1 MTISR
6 RRLLGSGAGL
16 LATGLLP
23 ARRARAAGQPIRIG
37 VITDMSGVYQD
48 VSGPTSVA
56 CVRQAVAEFTA
67 ENPAIPVEVLV
78 ADHQNKPDI
87 GLSIIREWFDRGGV
101 DVLSN
106 VGNSAIALGAIAQM
120 EERDKAAVITT
131 AGSSDLTGKSC
142 SAHLVHWSWDS
153 WALAHS
159 TATSTVATGGT
170 KWFFITA
177 DYAFGHAAEADAT
190 RFVTAAG
197 GEVLGGL
204 RFPYGSTSDF
214 SSFLLQAQSSGA
226 NTIGLAC
233 SGADLINCLKQAQ
246 EFGIPQSGMRMAA
259 LVGYITDVIG
269 MGLDVGQGLSL
280 TETFYWDLNDRTRAF
295 AARMTPALPPGT
307 FPNMSQAGDYAGIR
321 HYLKAV
327 KEIGVEPAKA
337 SGRATIDAM
346 KALPTDDDAFGPGLI
361 RADGRK
367 IHPAYLFE
375 VKTPA
380 ESQGPGDVF
389 TLRATIPA
397 EETFR
402 PMAEGGCRLVPA

>member
-1 MTISR
+1 MTIGR
-6 RRLLGSGAGL
+6 RTVLTTGAAALAAGL
-16 LATGLLP
+16 LP
-23 ARRARAAGQPIRIG
+23 RRARAAGAPIRIG

-56 CVRQAVAEFTA
+56 CVRQAVAEFTEA
-67 ENPAIPVEVLV
+67 NPQIPVEVLV
-78 ADHQNKPDI
+78 ADHQNKPDV
-87 GLSIIREWFDRGGV
+87 GLTLIRNWFDRGGV
-101 DVLSN
+101 DVIAN
-106 VGNSAIALGAIAQM
+106 VGNSAIALGAITQL
-120 EERDKAAVITT
+120 EEKDKAAVITT
-131 AGSSDLTGKSC
+131 AGSSDLTGKRC

-159 TATSTVATGGT
+159 TATSTVATGGR

-190 RFVTAAG
+190 RFIQAAG
-197 GEVLGGL
+197 GEVVGGV

-214 SSFLLQAQSSGA
+214 SSYLLQAQASGA

-233 SGADLINCLKQAQ
+233 SGGDLINSLKQAQ

-259 LVGYITDVIG
+259 LVGYITDVMG
-269 MGLDVGQGLSL
+269 MGLEVGQGLNL

-295 AARMTPALPPGT
+295 TARVAPRLPAGT
-307 FPNMSQAGDYAGIR
+307 YPNMSQAGDYAGIL

-327 KEIGVEPAKA
+327 KEIGVEAAKA

-346 KALPTDDDAFGPGLI
+346 KALPTDDDAFGPGVI
-361 RADGRK
+361 RPDGRK

-375 VKTPA
+375 VKAPG

-389 TLRATIPA
+389 HLRATIPA
-397 EETFR
+397 EEAFR
-402 PMAEGGCRLVPA
+402 PMAEGGCKLVPA